1 MQLSKNQFPNKKAKI
16 SQQSF
21 HLKHLAEAKLTGQCV
36 LLKSWLFGGGFF
48 FFSYLYFFSSHLKI
62 HARLVKNQDS
72 PFINHLGGGPVV
84 RV

>member
-1 MQLSKNQFPNKKAKI
+1 
-16 SQQSF
+16 
-21 HLKHLAEAKLTGQCV
+21 
-36 LLKSWLFGGGFF
+36 LFGGGFF